1 VVVGSHDEL
10 FRDDLMLRDVNWID
24 QQPHIGEKLG
34 VQIRHRASEVEA
46 EVVSFGGAE
55 IELRLAQPQRAVTPG
70 QSGALYRGEA
80 LIGGGRIA

>member
-1 VVVGSHDEL
+1 VVVGARDEL
-10 FRDDLMLRDVNWID
+10 FRRDLILRDLNWID
-24 QQPHIGEKLG
+24 QPPHIGETLG

-46 EVVSFGGAE
+46 EVVSFGDAE
-55 IELRLAQPQRAVTPG
+55 LELRLMRPQRAITPG